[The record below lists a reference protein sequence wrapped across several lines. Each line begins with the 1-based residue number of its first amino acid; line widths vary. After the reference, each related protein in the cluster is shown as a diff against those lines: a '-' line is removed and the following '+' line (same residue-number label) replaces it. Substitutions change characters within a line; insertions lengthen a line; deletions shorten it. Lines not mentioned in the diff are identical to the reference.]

1 MQTFLVL
8 GLRKDMSGTA
18 VQKAGRLS
26 KKNGVI
32 SKWHKN
38 QHKGSSLAIDGT
50 MWVSKASR
58 ALHESTQLIL
68 TSTLWVISRLET
80 EKLRHRKRLKVTWP
94 RDPQL
99 PSPSAASTEAALRLW
114 SSETREA
121 RDSPGG
127 LLVKNLPANAGGMD
141 QGLPWWS
148 AGKESACQRR
158 GHGSDPWS
166 GKTPRAAEQLSPCTA
181 TTVPPCAP
189 SPGSTRKAAA
199 VRSPSSASRKQ
210 TPRAAT
216 RGSPHTAKKTQRS
229 HKYK

>member
-32 SKWHKN
+32 SKWHKS

-80 EKLRHRKRLKVTWP
+80 EKLRHRKRLKVSWP

-99 PSPSAASTEAALRLW
+99 PSPSAASTEAAPRLW

-141 QGLPWWS
+141 LIPGPGRPHVPQSSWARAPRLLCLPAPRVPAPQEKPLQWE
-148 AGKESACQRR
+148 ARALHLESRPHELQPEEVHIQRKR
-158 GHGSDPWS
+158 
-166 GKTPRAAEQLSPCTA
+166 
-181 TTVPPCAP
+181 P
-189 SPGSTRKAAA
+189 S
-199 VRSPSSASRKQ
+199 
-210 TPRAAT
+210 AAT
-216 RGSPHTAKKTQRS
+216 NINK
-229 HKYK
+229 